1 MNATNAERVASHMKE
16 YGAKGILI
24 HTVPG
29 TPFWLVCQLNSQ
41 TNKWNIT
48 LCHPM
53 HTKAY
58 VIEDDISEDDHYK
71 LWNELIK
78 TELSLKVQKTLK
90 DLVGSLKK

>member
-1 MNATNAERVASHMKE
+1 MNATNAERVAAHIKE

-24 HTVPG
+24 HTMPG
-29 TPFWLVCQLNSQ
+29 TPFWLVCQSRPDK
-41 TNKWNIT
+41 KWKIT

-58 VIEDDISEDDHYK
+58 IIDDDISEDDHYK